1 MTVFR
6 EKAMTSTVT
15 LSIRRLVSGLVL
27 FVAAACTAAEPPQP
41 ALGQVRIQSVEIR
54 ATAAGPVVLLRVYDR
69 AVPIFVD
76 AIVAESIH
84 AALKKQKSARPLT
97 HDLMHTVLE
106 AFDGRV
112 TQVSVTLKD
121 KTFYADLTVIVGKN
135 TKVFD
140 SRSSDAI
147 ALAIHFKAPILVS
160 QELLDS
166 SGVDIPPEGT
176 AL

>member
-1 MTVFR
+1 MTALGGFF
-6 EKAMTSTVT
+6 
-15 LSIRRLVSGLVL
+15 IRNLLSGLILVL
-27 FVAAACTAAEPPQP
+27 GSLASAAEQPQP
-41 ALGQVRIQSVEIR
+41 APGQVRIQSVEVR
-54 ATAAGPVVLLRVYDR
+54 ATVAGPVVLLRVYNR
-69 AVPIFVD
+69 ALPIFVD

-84 AALKKQKSARPLT
+84 GARTKQKSARPLT
-97 HDLMHTVLE
+97 HDLMHTMLE
-106 AFDGRV
+106 AFDGNV
-112 TQVSVTLKD
+112 TQVSVKLKD
-121 KTFYADLTVIVGKN
+121 QTFYSDLTVMVGKT

>member
-1 MTVFR
+1 MT
-6 EKAMTSTVT
+6 ATVT
-15 LSIRRLVSGLVL
+15 PSVRRLFSGLAL
-27 FVAAACTAAEPPQP
+27 FAAAACTAAEPPQS
-41 ALGQVRIQSVEIR
+41 ASGLVRIQSVEVR
-54 ATAAGPVVLLRVYDR
+54 ATVAGPVVLLRVYNR

-76 AIVAESIH
+76 AIVAESIQG
-84 AALKKQKSARPLT
+84 ALTKKRAPRPLT
-97 HDLMHTVLE
+97 HDLMHTVLTG
-106 AFDGRV
+106 FDGRV
-112 TQVSVTLKD
+112 AQVSVTLKD
-121 KTFYADLTVIVGKN
+121 QTFYADLTVILGKT

>member
-1 MTVFR
+1 M
-6 EKAMTSTVT
+6 ASIGT
-15 LSIRRLVSGLVL
+15 LFVRSLFSGLVL
-27 FVAAACTAAEPPQP
+27 FVAAACTAAEQPQP
-41 ALGQVRIQSVEIR
+41 APGQVRIQSVEVR
-54 ATAAGPVVLLRVYDR
+54 ATVAGPVVLLRVYNR
-69 AVPIFVD
+69 ALPIFVD
-76 AIVAESIH
+76 AIVAESIRG
-84 AALKKQKSARPLT
+84 ALKKQKSARPLT

-106 AFDGRV
+106 AFDGKF

-121 KTFYADLTVIVGKN
+121 KTFYADLTVIVGKT
-135 TKVFD
+135 TKIFD

-147 ALAIHFKAPILVS
+147 ALAIHFKAPILVT

>member
-1 MTVFR
+1 LF
-6 EKAMTSTVT
+6 
-15 LSIRRLVSGLVL
+15 SGLVL
-27 FVAAACTAAEPPQP
+27 FLAAACTAAEQPQP
-41 ALGQVRIQSVEIR
+41 APGQVRIQSVEVR
-54 ATAAGPVVLLRVYDR
+54 ATVAGPVVLLRVYNR
-69 AVPIFVD
+69 ALPIFVD

-84 AALKKQKSARPLT
+84 GALKKQKSARPLT

-106 AFDGRV
+106 AFDGKV

-121 KTFYADLTVIVGKN
+121 KTFYADLTVIVGKT
-135 TKVFD
+135 TKIFD